1 MLTKLL
7 VTSLWQNL
15 FCAAKVFVFATA
27 SLGLRRS
34 WVRGAESSSLA
45 AEEKLLE
52 RLRWIEVSECDI
64 AEYRRVEGL
73 ALHLNCREQSLAEAD
88 RAARMKVRGVDNFE
102 RKRKEGCQCFNWTTM
117 R

>member
-15 FCAAKVFVFATA
+15 FCAANVFVFATA

-34 WVRGAESSSLA
+34 WVRGADSSSLA

-52 RLRWIEVSECDI
+52 RVKWVGESECDI
-64 AEYRRVEGL
+64 AEYRRVG
-73 ALHLNCREQSLAEAD
+73 
-88 RAARMKVRGVDNFE
+88 
-102 RKRKEGCQCFNWTTM
+102 
-117 R
+117 

>member
-15 FCAAKVFVFATA
+15 FCVAEVFVFATA
-27 SLGLRRS
+27 SLGLRRN

-52 RLRWIEVSECDI
+52 RLRWVGESE
-64 AEYRRVEGL
+64 
-73 ALHLNCREQSLAEAD
+73 
-88 RAARMKVRGVDNFE
+88 
-102 RKRKEGCQCFNWTTM
+102 
-117 R
+117 